1 MRYAAH
7 EILVREARSRPGLW
21 RLVLGVLLVMA
32 VQMGLIY
39 AVFGLVAA
47 LRGTAIAQAI
57 FQSIF
62 VTTLTGSDAV
72 FLLLSFA
79 ALIIGTLVAA
89 NLLHGRGL
97 PSLTGPP
104 AWAAAHFTR
113 TLGALTLLYAVLW
126 VALPTGIEIVPNL
139 AFGHWLSLLP
149 LALPALLIQTGAEE
163 LLFRGY
169 MQQQLAARFRSP
181 FVWVGVPSA
190 LFALGHYA
198 PDQTGPNA
206 VAASLWAGAFALAA
220 ADLTARTGTLGAA
233 IALHFANN
241 AASVLFVSLPGPVS
255 GLSLYTYPFA
265 ADDPAVQPL
274 MLVDLGVIGVSWLAA
289 RLALRV

>member
-1 MRYAAH
+1 MRYAPH
-7 EILVREARSRPGLW
+7 EMLVRDARGRPALW
-21 RLVLGVLLVMA
+21 RLVLGLVLAMA
-32 VQMGLIY
+32 VYMGLVY

-47 LRGTAIAQAI
+47 LRGAAIASAI

-62 VTTLTGSDAV
+62 VTTLSGSDAV

-79 ALIIGTLVAA
+79 ALLVGTLVAA
-89 NLLHGRGL
+89 NLLHGRRL

-104 AWAAAHFTR
+104 ARAAAHFTR
-113 TLGALTLLYAVLW
+113 TLRALTLLYAVLW
-126 VALPTGIEIVPNL
+126 VALPTDIELVPNL
-139 AFGHWLSLLP
+139 GLERWLSLLP
-149 LALPALLIQTGAEE
+149 LAVLALLIQTGAEE

-169 MQQQLAARFRSP
+169 IQQQLAARFRSP
-181 FVWVGVPSA
+181 IIWIGVPSA

-198 PDQTGPNA
+198 PDEAGQNA
-206 VAASLWAGAFALAA
+206 VAAALWAGVFALAA

-241 AASVLFVSLPGPVS
+241 AASVLLVSLPGPVS

-289 RLALRV
+289 RVALRV